1 MAENII
7 VAVHDDI
14 LTGLSVLQDFA
25 GRFYILPEVTTVPPL
40 VGDRVYIQTLSH
52 EEFTGISDF
61 YPIPNELTGQ
71 PDTKYTTPSGKSF
84 NILSIAAS
92 QDRLKGGKIRDLE
105 MSLLGIY
112 VNGSRVLSIPFRYD
126 MHFVLAETLR
136 FPVAAEI
143 ELKVRPCD
151 VKTRVAVLVSGFLT
165 E

>member
-7 VAVHDDI
+7 TAVYEDV
-14 LTGLSVLQDFA
+14 LTGRSILQDFT
-25 GRFYILPEVTTVPPL
+25 GRFYILPEGAVVPPL

-52 EEFTGISDF
+52 EKFTGISDF

-71 PDTKYTTPSGKSF
+71 PDTKYTTPSGKYL
-84 NILSIAAS
+84 NIFSILAS
-92 QDRLKGGKIRDLE
+92 QDRLPGGKVRDLE

-126 MHFVLAETLR
+126 MHYVLAETLR
-136 FPVAAEI
+136 FPAEAEI

-151 VKTRVAVLVSGFLT
+151 AKTRVAVLVSGYLT